1 MKTIKN
7 IILGLMIVSSIFIVG
22 CKKDLEQST
31 PPNEQQTITQTFTL
45 NNLHLNDG
53 RMKSYNP
60 DTWVYKYSTTQFEL
74 KFTGKYKTY
83 TKLVSID
90 ELKTYGITISM
101 YSGVYDITYSPI
113 HSPLYSDVLDI
124 RIDMTNVNIN
134 GSPINLI
141 GQLDD
146 ALIIVDI
153 PKNLLLDFPLGVTN
167 IDSPS
172 NPTLLYNSTDDF
184 YYGYTNINPISP
196 LMVCFL
202 DGYRGFL
209 TINNFEK
216 GKVYWFSRENS
227 GTLTLTIPDM
237 VVERINL

>member
-1 MKTIKN
+1 MKKVLLTIVLFTT
-7 IILGLMIVSSIFIVG
+7 ILLGS
-22 CKKDLEQST
+22 CKKDFEQPT

-53 RMKSYNP
+53 RMKVYNP

-90 ELKTYGITISM
+90 ELKTNGITISM
-101 YSGVYDITYSPI
+101 YSGIYDITYSPI

-124 RIDMTNVNIN
+124 SINMTNVNIN

-146 ALIIVDI
+146 ALLIVDI
-153 PKNLLLDFPLGVTN
+153 PKNLLYDYPNGVLDNRGSSL
-167 IDSPS
+167 
-172 NPTLLYNSTDDF
+172 PTLLYNSTDDF
-184 YYGYTNINPISP
+184 YYGYVNSNPINP
-196 LMVCFL
+196 LTVYFL
-202 DGYRGFL
+202 DNSYGL
-209 TINNFEK
+209 LNITSFEK

-227 GTLTLTIPDM
+227 GTLTLTIPNM
-237 VVERINL
+237 IIERINL